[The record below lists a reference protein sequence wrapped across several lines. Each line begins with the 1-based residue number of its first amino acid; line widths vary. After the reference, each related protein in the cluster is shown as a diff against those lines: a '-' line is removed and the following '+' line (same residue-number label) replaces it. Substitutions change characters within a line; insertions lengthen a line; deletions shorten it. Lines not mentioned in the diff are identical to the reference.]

1 MKAVDLS
8 PLTAAL
14 DAREWSIIQDYA
26 DPAIADG
33 LEAIVGR
40 GASDEEIKAC
50 CASTS
55 TTTGLSGGYYPPPGT
70 CGGSDRRRGND
81 HRHH

>member
-40 GASDEEIKAC
+40 GVGRVERAGDAGAVCLGEV
-50 CASTS
+50 
-55 TTTGLSGGYYPPPGT
+55 TGLSLI
-70 CGGSDRRRGND
+70 
-81 HRHH
+81 HI

>member
-1 MKAVDLS
+1 MSKTIDMS

-33 LEAIVGR
+33 LEAIVSR
-40 GASDEEIKAC
+40 GASDEEIKRE
-50 CASTS
+50 
-55 TTTGLSGGYYPPPGT
+55 LRQYIYD
-70 CGGSDRRRGND
+70 DRVIRRILPAA
-81 HRHH
+81 RHLRRVKAQ

>member
-1 MKAVDLS
+1 MSRSVDMS

-33 LEAIVGR
+33 LEAIVSR
-40 GASDEEIKAC
+40 GASDEEIKRE
-50 CASTS
+50 
-55 TTTGLSGGYYPPPGT
+55 LRQYIYD
-70 CGGSDRRRGND
+70 DRVIRRIIPAA
-81 HRHH
+81 RHLRRQRQEAGQ

>member
-33 LEAIVGR
+33 LEAIVRPR
-40 GASDEEIKAC
+40 GIRMRKSNAC
-50 CASTS
+50 YASTS
-55 TTTGLSGGYYPPPGT
+55 MTTGLSGGCYYPPPGT
-70 CGGSDRRRGND
+70 CSSNDRRRA
-81 HRHH
+81 RE

>member
-1 MKAVDLS
+1 MSKTIDLS

-40 GASDEEIKAC
+40 GASDEEIKRV
-50 CASTS
+50 
-55 TTTGLSGGYYPPPGT
+55 LRQYIYD
-70 CGGSDRRRGND
+70 DRVIRRLLPAA
-81 HRHH
+81 RHLRRQRQEADR